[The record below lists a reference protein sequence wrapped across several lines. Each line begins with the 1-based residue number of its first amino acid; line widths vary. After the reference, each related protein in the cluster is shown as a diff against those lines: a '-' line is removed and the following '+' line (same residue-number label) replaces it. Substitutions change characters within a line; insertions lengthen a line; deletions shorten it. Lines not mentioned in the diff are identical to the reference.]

1 MTGLVIG
8 VAQTFRYFEK
18 MQEKI
23 TEFILTHSN
32 VSEER
37 FNKLM
42 FETDDMA
49 NDVGTILF
57 ADKAVEYGLINEM
70 AVFQTRWR
78 SFMK

>member
-1 MTGLVIG
+1 
-8 VAQTFRYFEK
+8 

-70 AVFQTRWR
+70 GSLSDALEKLYEMIAKRKNGAVAFSADR
-78 SFMK
+78 